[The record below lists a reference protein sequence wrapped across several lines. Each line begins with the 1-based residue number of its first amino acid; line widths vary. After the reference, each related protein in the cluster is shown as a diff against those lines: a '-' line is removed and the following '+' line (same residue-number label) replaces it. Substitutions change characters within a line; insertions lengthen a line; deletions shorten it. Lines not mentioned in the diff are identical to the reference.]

1 MDKEKKPLMGLRVI
15 NMGFSTEQPM
25 IKVDRVWSW
34 VNWGVKNTYPQ
45 HLLDIFHRCSVTH
58 KQIINRKVKMVAGN
72 GLEEPINPTQQ
83 YKDFIANKYGDM
95 NITEMAVK
103 MAFDLIIFNGISLN
117 PHWNVDNSGLTRL
130 CYIPFERV
138 RQDKFNSEVDNGMPN
153 YCWLSD
159 NWSRRNESEPQKYV
173 KFNSK
178 WLNDKSQIYYYMS
191 QDQGIKWYPD
201 VEYSPALNW
210 IDADWEIS
218 NYHNNAIKNG
228 FHAGFLLNFATGIP
242 TEDEMDRA
250 YEDIENKFVG
260 SNNANKFL
268 LGWSNGSDGAPTLQ
282 PIPMNDSDTKYRE
295 LIEVIRNKILETH
308 EVINPLLFGIPV
320 PGTLGGRTELLESLS
335 IYRAVYIDGKQRI
348 IENILNEMAALSG
361 VDITKEPIKLKT
373 YVIDI
378 PTVISTPALTI
389 ADLIALTSSIKS
401 GQINNEMALTILTTI
416 YDIDPDKANKLL
428 KVQTQNN
435 PIL

>member
-1 MDKEKKPLMGLRVI
+1 
-15 NMGFSTEQPM
+15 
-25 IKVDRVWSW
+25 
-34 VNWGVKNTYPQ
+34 
-45 HLLDIFHRCSVTH
+45 
-58 KQIINRKVKMVAGN
+58 MVAGN

-159 NWSRRNESEPQKYV
+159 NWFRRNESEPQKYV

-335 IYRAVYIDGKQRI
+335 IYRAVYIDGKQKI

-378 PTVISTPALTI
+378 PAVISTPVLTI

-435 PIL
+435 PTL